1 MPTPTTHI
9 GLTYAGVPLLLPDP
23 DGVVQAW
30 IDKWL
35 PLSDLQ
41 NLTVWQKSPWRTW
54 NVPTPN
60 YPAPLHVKLNTW
72 YSPVGASR
80 WAFGL
85 FLIGNSQLNQILQ
98 NLSAASSAELIFTH
112 ADDTGTGTTIKNT
125 AYMLPVRPV
134 SSSTSGYDYLGEGV
148 GGLYLLPLVDA
159 RYYWQFLGSG
169 CYTVSTSGVYSSQ
182 VSWQQL
188 MQALASQLGMQIE
201 IGSVN
206 AAYGK
211 PDPVNWNAGGCA
223 NPAVGL
229 DAAAWCVGQRITKT
243 LNANSWKSVGF
254 NESRGTVE
262 ENLRGPNSTGTFLA
276 GALQFGTLGGQFL
289 NLKSLVPQA
298 VDVSFRKWTNG
309 ITVDPP
315 QYYVKRFYASDLF
328 LNSTPGVVQILQTTA
343 YASYNSIYDANPANK
358 TNCDALA
365 EQLAKDFYAQ
375 FGWVQD
381 SIYHGLVPW
390 RETGFDN
397 YIEYS
402 IGSQNPKTGEY
413 ECKTRVH
420 TVPHNLG
427 VQTFLH
433 WLEDTKDWPQ
443 VIEGKL
449 DGPLS
454 PYGTAT
460 LSVRDES
467 GADSTLNVVVTD
479 KIGWDAKPGAW
490 CVAEKLNNQWRPI
503 AISCDASPL
512 T

>member
-1 MPTPTTHI
+1 
-9 GLTYAGVPLLLPDP
+9 
-23 DGVVQAW
+23 
-30 IDKWL
+30 
-35 PLSDLQ
+35 
-41 NLTVWQKSPWRTW
+41 
-54 NVPTPN
+54 
-60 YPAPLHVKLNTW
+60 
-72 YSPVGASR
+72 
-80 WAFGL
+80 
-85 FLIGNSQLNQILQ
+85 
-98 NLSAASSAELIFTH
+98 
-112 ADDTGTGTTIKNT
+112 
-125 AYMLPVRPV
+125 
-134 SSSTSGYDYLGEGV
+134 
-148 GGLYLLPLVDA
+148 
-159 RYYWQFLGSG
+159 
-169 CYTVSTSGVYSSQ
+169 
-182 VSWQQL
+182 
-188 MQALASQLGMQIE
+188 
-201 IGSVN
+201 
-206 AAYGK
+206 
-211 PDPVNWNAGGCA
+211 
-223 NPAVGL
+223 
-229 DAAAWCVGQRITKT
+229 
-243 LNANSWKSVGF
+243 
-254 NESRGTVE
+254 
-262 ENLRGPNSTGTFLA
+262 LA
-276 GALQFGTLGGQFL
+276 GALQFGTLGAESL

-298 VDVSFRKWTNG
+298 VDVSFRRWTNG
-309 ITVDPP
+309 ITIDPP
-315 QYYVKRFYASDLF
+315 QYYVKRIYASKFF

-467 GADSTLNVVVTD
+467 GADSTLDVVVTD

-490 CVAEKLNNQWRPI
+490 CVAEKMNNQWRPI